1 MKIDFASIKVIRVCV
16 NNEEIEILNVNHS
29 DELTNNIFD
38 LKQFRIN
45 YELDAK
51 YTGQENKLKFY
62 YSDENQSFKVEIHMP
77 TRNDTHFNEFVF
89 KNSLKATI
97 DKKRLE
103 NLYEKNA
110 IGFLA
115 TEENLE
121 DEDFVNYIKELMVR
135 FSWLTFRAFY
145 FNDEQKQKVESIF
158 ILQSSLEV
166 MGIKDIYELTS
177 KIEILVLP
185 SKDELS
191 MVSKAIIQNCSYQFI
206 HFYIQDQ
213 KLNMKKIVDFSP
225 LIPSSFQYEFLI
237 QMGVS
242 EKKIEESGYNL
253 YIAWFSDIYESAAN
267 SFNEELEFYE
277 FSLGLLNLTL
287 TNKKIKDFM
296 IKSQKKYYE
305 LVGCF
310 K

>member
-1 MKIDFASIKVIRVCV
+1 
-16 NNEEIEILNVNHS
+16 
-29 DELTNNIFD
+29 
-38 LKQFRIN
+38 
-45 YELDAK
+45 
-51 YTGQENKLKFY
+51 
-62 YSDENQSFKVEIHMP
+62 
-77 TRNDTHFNEFVF
+77 
-89 KNSLKATI
+89 
-97 DKKRLE
+97 
-103 NLYEKNA
+103 
-110 IGFLA
+110 
-115 TEENLE
+115 
-121 DEDFVNYIKELMVR
+121 
-135 FSWLTFRAFY
+135 
-145 FNDEQKQKVESIF
+145 
-158 ILQSSLEV
+158 
-166 MGIKDIYELTS
+166 
-177 KIEILVLP
+177 
-185 SKDELS
+185 
-191 MVSKAIIQNCSYQFI
+191 
-206 HFYIQDQ
+206 
-213 KLNMKKIVDFSP
+213 MKKIVDFSP